1 MDKQEFVRVVK
12 LQTSDSA
19 VSGTVKNLACPA
31 GRKPAERLVWL
42 STWYNRLSNKDQEM
56 LREALR
62 ESAEAAVFGFLCI
75 LDGVRV
81 IESGPNQGELELY
94 LVNGDKR
101 VLLNDPHEEELHN
114 LFNALRLP
122 TQTDRL

>member
-1 MDKQEFVRVVK
+1 
-12 LQTSDSA
+12 
-19 VSGTVKNLACPA
+19 
-31 GRKPAERLVWL
+31 
-42 STWYNRLSNKDQEM
+42 M

-122 TQTDRL
+122 TQTDGL